1 MTISV
6 MQNRKINNFKVLG
19 MDLVTFKISEFVSVI
34 INTLIMCFNI
44 SKCSNVQI
52 FESILKIIPESR
64 TTIFNSNS

>member
-19 MDLVTFKISEFVSVI
+19 MDLVTFKISECVSVI

-44 SKCSNVQI
+44 YKCSNVQI
-52 FESILKIIPESR
+52 FESTLKIIPESR
-64 TTIFNSNS
+64 TTIFNPNS